1 MLELPFPFE
10 NIGQKENGK
19 KAYRQA
25 INSEGQLNALG
36 TLFNNI
42 SWSGQEQGG
51 P

>member
-36 TLFNNI
+36 TSFNNI